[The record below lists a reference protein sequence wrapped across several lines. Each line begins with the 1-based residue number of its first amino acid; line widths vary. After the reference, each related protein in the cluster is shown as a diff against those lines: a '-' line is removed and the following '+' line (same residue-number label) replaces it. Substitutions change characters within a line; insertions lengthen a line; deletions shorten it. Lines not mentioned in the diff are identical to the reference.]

1 MASIPYRPE
10 VDGLRAFAI
19 AIVVL
24 FHLAPGLLPG
34 GYLGVDI
41 FFVISGYLITSIILT
56 DCSAGDFTFREF
68 WARRIRRI
76 MPAAAFLIAAV
87 LLAAVLLDYPQ
98 RALSMVG
105 RQAVASL
112 AFVANYA
119 MKVIAGDYWAP
130 ASETLALLHHWSLAV
145 EEQFYLVYPL
155 LLIGLLWFDRRRA
168 FWALA
173 LLGIASLA
181 AYMLVSRI
189 NPPSAF
195 FLPQYRAW
203 ELLAGCLLAFV
214 PISQRRAGIEYVGA
228 FLMIGAVIGAP
239 FLEVLPGLAAC
250 VAVAGAAAYIHAASG
265 MAIPSR
271 LLSTN
276 PTVVIGKASYSLYLW
291 HWPCIVMAKTMADL
305 LERQALVWASLPM
318 MALGTII
325 SYRWVEKKGRQIRS
339 PFVFAAI
346 ILAGLMVLSVLAA
359 LNKREPSTPG
369 VNRPSWL
376 AASYDCVHNPPIPL
390 IGDTHVGFDLPD
402 ENINQRRADG
412 HLTGVDAGAQGSSEQ
427 WCLLGDSH
435 ALMWAARLDRHATA
449 TGRALRIYAGI
460 GLSPLLTE
468 SPGAGLDKVRRSEFN
483 RARLAY
489 IASARPELVII
500 AMRWDSA
507 QRAGQMPLVDLL
519 LSEIHKASPS
529 SRVILIGQPP
539 VARISVNGPQW
550 VAWRSSW
557 GAQFDTAPLADVPE
571 TAEALR
577 HLRAISA
584 QQNHVGVW
592 DPAPFLLL
600 GNRVRVVVDGEILIR
615 DDDHLSEQGAA
626 FVSSTLAQFIDSRL
640 K

>member
-19 AIVVL
+19 AIVVI

-41 FFVISGYLITSIILT
+41 FFVISGYLITSIILAEY
-56 DCSAGDFTFREF
+56 SAGRFSLREF

-87 LLAAVLLDYPQ
+87 LLAAVVLDYPQ

-130 ASETLALLHHWSLAV
+130 ASETLAFLHHWSLAV
-145 EEQFYLVYPL
+145 EEQFYFVYPL
-155 LLIGLLWFDRRRA
+155 LLIGLLCLDKRRV

-173 LLGIASLA
+173 LLGVASLA
-181 AYMLVSRI
+181 AYMLVSRT

-195 FLPQYRAW
+195 FLPQYRVW

-214 PISQRRAGIEYVGA
+214 PIGQRRVGVEYVGA
-228 FLMIGAVIGAP
+228 VLMVGAVIGAP
-239 FLEVLPGLAAC
+239 FLDVLPGLAAC

-265 MAIPSR
+265 LAVPSR
-271 LLSTN
+271 LLSAN
-276 PTVVIGKASYSLYLW
+276 PAVTIGKASYSLYLW

-305 LERQALVWASLPM
+305 LERETLAWVSLPM
-318 MALGTII
+318 MALGTIV
-325 SYRWVEKKGRQIRS
+325 SYRWVEKMGRQMRS
-339 PFVFAAI
+339 PFIFAAVT
-346 ILAGLMVLSVLAA
+346 LVGLMAFSVAA
-359 LNKREPSTPG
+359 TLNKREPSTPG

-376 AASYDCVHNPPIPL
+376 AAAYDCVRNPPIAL

-402 ENINQRRADG
+402 ENINPRRADG
-412 HLTGVDAGAQGSSEQ
+412 HLTGVDAGARGSAEQ

-435 ALMWAARLDRHATA
+435 ALMWAAQLDRHASSA
-449 TGRALRIYAGI
+449 GKALRIYAGI

-468 SPGAGLDKVRRSEFN
+468 SPGAGLDKARRSEFN
-483 RARLAY
+483 QARLAY
-489 IASARPELVII
+489 IASSRPELVII

-507 QRAGQMPLVDLL
+507 QRAGQMPLVDQL
-519 LSEIHKASPS
+519 LSEIHRASPS
-529 SRVILIGQPP
+529 SRIILIGQPP

-557 GAQFDTAPLADVPE
+557 GAQFDTAPLADVPA
-571 TAEALR
+571 TAESLR
-577 HLRAISA
+577 HLRTVSD
-584 QQNHVGVW
+584 QQKHVGLW
-592 DPAPFLLL
+592 DPAPLLL
-600 GNRVRVVVDGEILIR
+600 IGNRVRVVVDSQILIR

-626 FVSSTLAQFIDSRL
+626 YVSSALGQFIDSRL